1 MLMYVICEVI
11 KLNERLERIKILRE
25 KIEEKATRQKFLMLC
40 PSIKKFEVV
49 SGDKIFSVVEFLIH
63 ETPTPVKVISKSDA
77 EQAINEIKGFECE
90 LTSLLSKKIILWY
103 ANRVGRF
110 HIIYKRS
117 IMMMFKED

>member
-25 KIEEKATRQKFLMLC
+25 KVEEKATRQKFLMLC

-49 SGDKIFSVVEFLIH
+49 SGDKIFSVVEFLIY

-103 ANRVGRF
+103 AIELEDF
-110 HIIYKRS
+110 ILYT
-117 IMMMFKED
+117 KEVL